1 MSVLRFEDF
10 ERDSNSP
17 EFLYITYSKYDK
29 DWSSIMHSHSISEMM
44 FITGGTGSLIMHD
57 REYTLEAND
66 FVFIPPH
73 ALHTEKSSS
82 SSPLEYYVM
91 GVADIQLM
99 LDDSETFSPK
109 IELGASTEEFRN
121 LFINI
126 YREMQKKRECYRMMI
141 TSDILKMIVLL
152 SRRRKLD
159 FAFEESIALRP
170 DLANVKAYIDSKY
183 SEHITLDS
191 LASIANM
198 SKFHLV
204 REFSKALGESPIEYL
219 QNKRIDEAKVLL
231 VSTGM
236 SVSQISSSV
245 GFSSSSYF
253 SQRFKL
259 TLGITPMEFRSGIK
273 M

>member
-1 MSVLRFEDF
+1 MLDYLCSFICK
-10 ERDSNSP
+10 NA
-17 EFLYITYSKYDK
+17 
-29 DWSSIMHSHSISEMM
+29 MHSFAKIYLTIDIFYDE
-44 FITGGTGSLIMHD
+44 
-57 REYTLEAND
+57 
-66 FVFIPPH
+66 VFLLFPIV
-73 ALHTEKSSS
+73 LVIVE
-82 SSPLEYYVM
+82 
-91 GVADIQLM
+91 
-99 LDDSETFSPK
+99 SETCFF
-109 IELGASTEEFRN
+109 LNA
-121 LFINI
+121 
-126 YREMQKKRECYRMMI
+126 KRRC
-141 TSDILKMIVLL
+141 
-152 SRRRKLD
+152 KLD
-159 FAFEESIALRP
+159 FAFEETIALRP
-170 DLANVKAYIDSKY
+170 DRANVKAYIDSKY